1 MFHRKFQI
9 KRFDLDNNMIKQQML
24 TVREVA
30 QFLNCSEPSV
40 RNWLRDKKLKKVK
53 IMGRV
58 YIPRKAVEAL
68 IYQAE

>member
-1 MFHRKFQI
+1 MI
-9 KRFDLDNNMIKQQML
+9 KRQLL

>member
-1 MFHRKFQI
+1 
-9 KRFDLDNNMIKQQML
+9 ML
-24 TVREVA
+24 QDKLMSVREVA
-30 QFLNCSEPSV
+30 VSLNCSEPSV

-58 YIPRKAVEAL
+58 YVPRKAVEAL

>member
-1 MFHRKFQI
+1 
-9 KRFDLDNNMIKQQML
+9 MIRQQL
-24 TVREVA
+24 FTVREVA

-58 YIPRKAVEAL
+58 YVPRKEVEAL
-68 IYQAE
+68 IQEAE